1 MINTPTTSPPEA
13 TKLSDEESQRQVER
27 IVHSN
32 TLRGSST
39 LQQLLHYLVSR
50 SLEGAV
56 DSLKEYTIG
65 VEAFGRKADFDP
77 RTDTIVRVQ
86 THRLRQKL
94 KDYYEAEGVHDRIL
108 VEIPKGQYYPVI
120 RLKDDPTHS
129 ELESHKLTA
138 LDEHTEV
145 VPTTETGLKATAPQ
159 WASKG
164 SRWFLKTVL
173 IVVALVAALI
183 VGYFVGSFRT
193 KSSAATPGLDAASS
207 ADPVKKFWAAFLEG
221 DNSPIIAYP
230 NAVFLLDDSND
241 LLRFRQGASDSRGAR
256 VDEHLAQQFASNPTL
271 VKDAG
276 SLYYEDGYTG
286 TGELQGVAMLTEL
299 FAQMGAKPI
308 IKTSRNVTP
317 EDLQE
322 HSVILLGSP
331 FQNMAVGQLFADG
344 DFAFDNPDNHREQ
357 WRAVIQNA
365 HPQNGES
372 ATYHTERDPK
382 TQVLKIDY
390 SLVSIQPGVV
400 EGRHIAVLGGLDTK
414 GTEGATRF
422 VTTAKGIEAL
432 TGALAAKG
440 LNLPPKSTNHRGE
453 IPYFQALLR
462 VELQKGDMVLKT
474 ELTAVHPLS
483 RQK

>member
-1 MINTPTTSPPEA
+1 MINTPITPLPETTKP
-13 TKLSDEESQRQVER
+13 SDEESQQQVER

-39 LQQLLHYLVSR
+39 LHQLLHYLVSR

-65 VEAFGRKADFDP
+65 VEAFGRRADFDP

-94 KDYYEAEGVHDRIL
+94 KDYYEEEGVHDRIL
-108 VEIPKGQYYPVI
+108 VEIPKGQYCPII
-120 RLKDDPTHS
+120 RLKNDPGLA
-129 ELESHKLTA
+129 EPASHKLVA
-138 LDEHTEV
+138 LDAHAEVAPTEIG
-145 VPTTETGLKATAPQ
+145 PRTTAPQ
-159 WASKG
+159 EAHKSSQWLLHSG
-164 SRWFLKTVL
+164 L
-173 IVVALVAALI
+173 IAVAVVAALI
-183 VGYFVGSFRT
+183 VGYFAGSFRT
-193 KSSAATPGLDAASS
+193 KSSVATSGLDAAGS

-221 DNSPIIAYP
+221 DESPIIAYP

-256 VDEHLAQQFASNPTL
+256 VEEHLAQQFASNPTL
-271 VKDAG
+271 AKDAG
-276 SLYYEDGYTG
+276 PLYYEDGYTG
-286 TGELQGVAMLTEL
+286 TGELQGVAMLTQL
-299 FAQMGAKPI
+299 FAQMGVKPI

-331 FQNMAVGQLFADG
+331 FQNVAVGQLFADG
-344 DFAFDNPDNHREQ
+344 DFAFDNPDSHREG
-357 WRAVIQNA
+357 WRAVILNA
-365 HPQNGES
+365 HPLNGES

-382 TQVLKIDY
+382 TQVLKLDY

-400 EGRHIAVLGGLDTK
+400 EGHHIAVLGGLDTK

-422 VTTAKGIEAL
+422 VTTAEGIEAL
-432 TGALAAKG
+432 SGALSAKG
-440 LNLPPKSTNHRGE
+440 LITPRKSTRKEE

-462 VELQKGDMVLKT
+462 VELEKGDMVLKT
-474 ELTAVHPLS
+474 ELTAVHPLP